1 MDEPDLLI
9 CPDEARAP
17 LNEVAALMQ
26 RGGVI
31 LTRRDILRYV
41 TAEAGKRAD
50 EIELLLNLKDI
61 DDVRS
66 ALQRAKTELSRDET
80 ASNQA
85 IKTAQADV
93 NVTLSLNSFSDEGLL
108 QTVNELRKTLARI
121 HRKDLATPRKRGMRG
136 AG

>member
-1 MDEPDLLI
+1 MPRRSKSTFE
-9 CPDEARAP
+9 RS
-17 LNEVAALMQ
+17 
-26 RGGVI
+26 RGFDAKGWLI

-108 QTVNELRKTLARI
+108 QTVNELRK
-121 HRKDLATPRKRGMRG
+121 H
-136 AG
+136 